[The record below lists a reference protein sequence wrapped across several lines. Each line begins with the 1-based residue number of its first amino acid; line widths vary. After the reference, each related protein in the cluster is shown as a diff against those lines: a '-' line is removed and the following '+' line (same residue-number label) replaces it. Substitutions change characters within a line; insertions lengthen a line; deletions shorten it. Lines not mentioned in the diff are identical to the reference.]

1 MGLMIGPIISGNVAA
16 HVSWRWFFW
25 ACTIAQGINFV
36 GLAFMFPET
45 RRLQRPGKT
54 HGQPSK
60 KLVEEP
66 KMTEATLAE
75 VEDAA
80 VHVDNTAASEEG
92 IVVDRFLGHG
102 RPSKAQFSVFQPTDP
117 EAIKTVFRHIV
128 TPIQIFFFPIV
139 FWAAMSM
146 GAAANALLDVN
157 LTQSQVFSAPPYNFS
172 PASVGFINFVSCW
185 RNYWS
190 CRGCSMVRLG
200 CHESHEEEP
209 RDPRARDA
217 ITGPDPIH
225 CSCFGWLDG
234 TLSAP
239 LLLCSD
245 SVT

>member
-102 RPSKAQFSVFQPTDP
+102 CPSKAQFSVFQPTDP

-172 PASVGFINFVSCW
+172 PASVGFINFALVVGGIIGLAVAGP
-185 RNYWS
+185 WS
-190 CRGCSMVRLG
+190 DWVAMRATKKNHGIREPEMRLPALIPFIAAALVGLTVR
-200 CHESHEEEP
+200 
-209 RDPRARDA
+209 
-217 ITGPDPIH
+217 
-225 CSCFGWLDG
+225 
-234 TLSAP
+234 
-239 LLLCSD
+239 
-245 SVT
+245 